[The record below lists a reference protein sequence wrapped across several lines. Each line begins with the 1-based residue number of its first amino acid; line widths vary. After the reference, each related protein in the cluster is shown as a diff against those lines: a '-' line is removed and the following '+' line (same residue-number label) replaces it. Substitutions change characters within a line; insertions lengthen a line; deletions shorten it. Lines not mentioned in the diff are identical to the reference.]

1 MEAFVIIRYN
11 YNLVRKSQWYPAASK
26 IAENFLCIMVPPST
40 SLFFAEKLRLRDD
53 IFAFQLNGAMSRLHF
68 LGPRDGTAE
77 WRTAKKKDLAGHS
90 QVAQKYFWPRNK
102 TLLTKSDTRYTGL
115 KS

>member
-11 YNLVRKSQWYPAASK
+11 YNPIGTSLWYPAASK
-26 IAENFLCIMVPPST
+26 IAEGFLCITVPPST
-40 SLFFAEKLRLRDD
+40 ALFFAEKLCLRDD
-53 IFAFQLNGAMSRLHF
+53 IFAFQLNGTISRLHF

-77 WRTAKKKDLAGHS
+77 WRTAKKKGLAGHS
-90 QVAQKYFWPRNK
+90 QVAQKYFWLRNK

-115 KS
+115 KL